1 VTAKRHCYMVTR
13 CWSSVLI
20 APNDFEQLGRIFEH
34 APGFM
39 AVVEGPD
46 LRFAV
51 ANQAFRKLVGRSD
64 LIGKT
69 LTGALPTPR
78 CRT

>member
-1 VTAKRHCYMVTR
+1 M
-13 CWSSVLI
+13 
-20 APNDFEQLGRIFEH
+20 FEH

>member
-1 VTAKRHCYMVTR
+1 LLYGYPMLEQRAHRT
-13 CWSSVLI
+13 
-20 APNDFEQLGRIFEH
+20 NDFEQLGRIFEH